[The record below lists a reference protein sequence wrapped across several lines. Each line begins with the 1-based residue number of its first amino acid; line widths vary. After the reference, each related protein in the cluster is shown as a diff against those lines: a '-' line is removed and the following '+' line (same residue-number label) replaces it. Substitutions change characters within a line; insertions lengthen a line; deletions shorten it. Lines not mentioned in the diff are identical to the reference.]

1 MTPSSV
7 LDSAA
12 LGRADTPALLDHRI
26 DELLLQVRGLALVR
40 DLLTKQG
47 ASEGEVAA
55 HDHALERKRNYL
67 ADLIRGIVPD
77 GGLRHA

>member
-40 DLLTKQG
+40 DLLRSRARARMRSPHTTTRSS
-47 ASEGEVAA
+47 ASATTS
-55 HDHALERKRNYL
+55 
-67 ADLIRGIVPD
+67 PT
-77 GGLRHA
+77 